1 MTYLVKWREPR
12 NIPSVF
18 EDFDRLFDL
27 NSPVFGRD
35 ALASDWSVAGELS
48 EDEDN
53 IYANLELPGVDK
65 KDVKITLE
73 DGILTISGEK
83 KQEEKEQ
90 KKNVYRTERSY
101 GQFKRRFRLP
111 TEVQSDQVKA
121 EYKDGVLNIVLPK
134 SEEVK
139 PKEITIDVK

>member
-83 KQEEKEQ
+83 KQEEK
-90 KKNVYRTERSY
+90 K
-101 GQFKRRFRLP
+101 
-111 TEVQSDQVKA
+111 
-121 EYKDGVLNIVLPK
+121 
-134 SEEVK
+134 EEEK
-139 PKEITIDVK
+139 